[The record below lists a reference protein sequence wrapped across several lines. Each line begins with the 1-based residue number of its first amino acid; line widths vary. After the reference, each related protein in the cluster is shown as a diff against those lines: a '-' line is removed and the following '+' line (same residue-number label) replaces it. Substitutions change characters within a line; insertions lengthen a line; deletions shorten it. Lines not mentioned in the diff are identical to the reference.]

1 MVARVNGLV
10 LVGVRCCKQQGDTI
24 IEIYSV
30 DVKYFNP
37 TYAMS
42 EAPLPDLSLHNYL
55 RL

>member
-1 MVARVNGLV
+1 MVARVNGWV
-10 LVGVRCCKQQGDTI
+10 LVGVHYRKQQSDSI
-24 IEIYSV
+24 IEIYTV

-42 EAPLPDLSLHNYL
+42 EAPLPDLSLHM